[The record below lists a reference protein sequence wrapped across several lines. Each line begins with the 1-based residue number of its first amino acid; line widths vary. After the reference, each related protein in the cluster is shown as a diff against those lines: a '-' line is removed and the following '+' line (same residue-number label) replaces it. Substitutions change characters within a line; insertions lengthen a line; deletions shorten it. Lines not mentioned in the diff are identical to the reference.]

1 MVPTRLK
8 GITKN
13 VETKKLEGAT
23 ISTASMSDITFLL
36 LIFFLVATV
45 IEVDTGIGL
54 NLPEYK

>member
-23 ISTASMSDITFLL
+23 ISTASTSDITFLL